1 MRQILTLAGPAPK
14 RRFTHRSRRQP
25 KAYPA
30 CPVSADERARAFVDD
45 QVELLRQRN
54 VDGLLERHYHPDAL
68 LVTQQ
73 VSVRGHIALRAYFTQ
88 YVAALG
94 DFEVNSIDLLSA
106 TDDAFLFEATVTSSL
121 GRARVYDA
129 FVLRDG
135 RATHHFAGV
144 MG

>member
-1 MRQILTLAGPAPK
+1 M
-14 RRFTHRSRRQP
+14 
-25 KAYPA
+25 
-30 CPVSADERARAFVDD
+30 SADERARAFVDD